1 MWILSLIL
9 ALILVAALQVWFF
22 QRYGFKKLSYKRWFE
37 PSVAN
42 EGDPILMYET
52 VRNEKLLPLPWVRI
66 EAQISPNIVFGDME
80 EDTADER
87 RFQRSIFSLAPYMN
101 ITRRHFV
108 KAKKRGYYSIRSVAI
123 STGDLLGLSKR
134 RPRNFETDTLLVVY
148 PTLLP
153 IEDVLADKN
162 SFTGDVVVRRWIVE
176 DPFMIRGVRAYTSS
190 DPYNHINWKATAR
203 TGELQVHDFDYTA
216 DIKLMIVVNVD
227 TSSTQ
232 WSVSLDEKTSER
244 ALSMAATVAQYA
256 IDNGIETGFAC
267 NGRIVLEDPKEQ
279 MFLAPQSG
287 PEHLTAIYE
296 SIARILLQRTV
307 NFHTFLQTQAPN
319 IPDNCDIL
327 LITAYTDENIDQQ
340 IEALRGAGRYV
351 EILNPYGRSE
361 AQA

>member
-9 ALILVAALQVWFF
+9 ALILVAGVQVWVFHHF
-22 QRYGFKKLSYKRWFE
+22 GFRKLSYKRWFE
-37 PSVAN
+37 PNIAN
-42 EGDPILMYET
+42 EGDHILMIET

-66 EAQISPNIVFGDME
+66 EAQISPNIVFGDGE
-80 EDTADER
+80 TAAADER

-101 ITRRHFV
+101 ITRRHYV
-108 KAKKRGYYSIRSVAI
+108 TATKRGYYYIRSVAI
-123 STGDLLGLSKR
+123 SNGDLLGLTKR
-134 RPRNFETDTLLVVY
+134 RPRNFETDTRLIVY
-148 PTLLP
+148 PTVLP
-153 IEDVLADKN
+153 MEDILADKN
-162 SFTGDVVVRRWIVE
+162 SFTGDIVVRRWIVE

-216 DIKLMIVVNVD
+216 DVKLMIVVNVD
-227 TSSTQ
+227 TTSAQ
-232 WSVSLDEKTSER
+232 WTVSLDEKTSER
-244 ALSMAATVAQYA
+244 ALSMAATVAQYV

-267 NGRIVLEDPKEQ
+267 NGRIALEAPEEQ

-287 PEHLTAIYE
+287 PEHLTAIFE
-296 SIARILLQRTV
+296 SISRMLLQRTV
-307 NFHTFLQTQAPN
+307 NFHTFLQAQAPN

-340 IEALRGAGRYV
+340 IESLRGDGRYV